1 LNISYLHIIHWFEF
15 KGPGKKFYFS
25 LFLNRIRGKNLAYS
39 VPVISRRGMNRYKV
53 AESIVGQIVSDLKE
67 RIGSGEKWDV
77 SDEET
82 YQEVTDKWE
91 DLVLAEL
98 EKVKG

>member
-1 LNISYLHIIHWFEF
+1 
-15 KGPGKKFYFS
+15 
-25 LFLNRIRGKNLAYS
+25 
-39 VPVISRRGMNRYKV
+39 MNRYKV